1 MTARDRSAKLANSRS
16 AKGQSKIMGA
26 SKPEYEP
33 LNKKGNRIIP
43 TSEPRVDERSEE
55 KEADLKGN
63 KIVEINK
70 LLAEERYGVGQQIK
84 VFQTQL
90 EKDLEGDQ
98 TFKDPGKYV
107 A

>member
-1 MTARDRSAKLANSRS
+1 MANSRS
-16 AKGQSKIMGA
+16 AKGQGKIVGM

-43 TSEPRVDERSEE
+43 TSEGRGEERSEE

-63 KIVEINK
+63 KIVEIHK

-84 VFQTQL
+84 VFQSQL
-90 EKDLEGDQ
+90 ERDLEADQ

-107 A
+107 G